1 MRATVGVTGEDPG
14 EGSRIWGEGD
24 RDLPAEFHDLMVRML
39 TYHIE
44 NDSNPHYH
52 DLLGMLGDRCRRF
65 APDERTGASLERLM
79 GQEWEHGQ
87 INDRILKGLGVQKVT
102 RPIEQYAFRLP
113 INTFCDLAMFHGL
126 IDRVGCYIGE
136 TWEGVPYRPLLEVA
150 PRLHREEVFHA
161 TLGMRNLRLIVST
174 PDGLAEA
181 NELIVK
187 WWPAALDMFGRS
199 DSEFGDE
206 YVRWGI
212 RQKNNADLRRQYTED
227 TRPLLEELGIAVP
240 ENRLNRRFL

>member
-1 MRATVGVTGEDPG
+1 MKQTVGLRPG
-14 EGSRIWGEGD
+14 GPPEGQKIWEEGD
-24 RDLPAEFHDLMVRML
+24 RDLPGEFRDLMVRML

-44 NDSNPHYH
+44 NDTNPHYH
-52 DLLGMLGDRCRRF
+52 DLLGMLGDRCRKF
-65 APDERTGASLERLM
+65 APDERTAASLDRLM
-79 GQEWEHGQ
+79 DQEVEHGQ
-87 INDRILKGLGVQKVT
+87 INARILRGLGVPKVT

-113 INTFCDLAMFHGL
+113 MDTFCDLSMFHGL

-161 TLGMRNLRLIVST
+161 TLGLRNLKLICST
-174 PDGLAEA
+174 ADGRAQA
-181 NELIVK
+181 NELITK

-199 DSEFGDE
+199 DSDFGPE

-212 RQKNNADLRRQYTED
+212 RQKNNADLRRQYIED
-227 TRPLLEELGIAVP
+227 TRPLLKELGIEVP
-240 ENRLNRRFL
+240 DNRLNRRFL

>member
-1 MRATVGVTGEDPG
+1 MKGTVGVRGRALT
-14 EGSRIWGEGD
+14 EGGRIWDEGD
-24 RDLPAEFHDLMVRML
+24 GDLPTEFHDLLVRML

-44 NDSNPHYH
+44 NDSNPNYH

-65 APDERTGASLERLM
+65 APDERTGASLDRLM
-79 GQEWEHGQ
+79 NQEVEHGQ
-87 INDRILKGLGVQKVT
+87 INARILAGLGVPRVD

-113 INTFCDLAMFHGL
+113 IDTFCDLAMFHGL

-150 PRLHREEVFHA
+150 PRLHREEIFHA
-161 TLGMRNLRLIVST
+161 TLGLRNLKLICST
-174 PDGLAEA
+174 PDGRDEA
-181 NELIVK
+181 NELIAK

-206 YVRWGI
+206 YVRWGL
-212 RQKNNADLRRQYTED
+212 RQQNNADLRRSYIED
-227 TRPLLEELGIAVP
+227 TRPLLEELGIDVP
-240 ENRLNRRFL
+240 ANRLNRRFL